1 MNSAFLFNF
10 RASIKQT
17 MDNLHL
23 LLQNSYFSFLLE
35 QALCCALVLVL
46 VVVFIV
52 ILVIY
57 RWVSAALRQTL
68 TRASVANMSEDK
80 L

>member
-1 MNSAFLFNF
+1 MDPYDPLVYLF
-10 RASIKQT
+10 SEK
-17 MDNLHL
+17 
-23 LLQNSYFSFLLE
+23 YFSFLLE
-35 QALCCALVLVL
+35 QALCCALVLVLVL

-68 TRASVANMSEDK
+68 TRASVANISEDK

>member
-1 MNSAFLFNF
+1 MTGFVPLATTSCF
-10 RASIKQT
+10 RQ
-17 MDNLHL
+17 
-23 LLQNSYFSFLLE
+23 

-57 RWVSAALRQTL
+57 GWVSAALRQTL
-68 TRASVANMSEDK
+68 TRVSVANMSEDK
-80 L
+80 R

>member
-1 MNSAFLFNF
+1 MDPSDPLVYLF
-10 RASIKQT
+10 SEK
-17 MDNLHL
+17 
-23 LLQNSYFSFLLE
+23 YFSFLLE

>member
-1 MNSAFLFNF
+1 MDPYDPLVYLF
-10 RASIKQT
+10 SEK
-17 MDNLHL
+17 
-23 LLQNSYFSFLLE
+23 YFSFILE
-35 QALCCALVLVL
+35 QALCCALVLV
-46 VVVFIV
+46 VVFTV

>member
-1 MNSAFLFNF
+1 MDPYDPLVYLF
-10 RASIKQT
+10 SEK
-17 MDNLHL
+17 
-23 LLQNSYFSFLLE
+23 YFSFLLE

>member
-1 MNSAFLFNF
+1 MLCRSFSFSLSFC
-10 RASIKQT
+10 
-17 MDNLHL
+17 
-23 LLQNSYFSFLLE
+23 SYFS
-35 QALCCALVLVL
+35 
-46 VVVFIV
+46 
-52 ILVIY
+52 Y

>member
-1 MNSAFLFNF
+1 MTLF
-10 RASIKQT
+10 
-17 MDNLHL
+17 
-23 LLQNSYFSFLLE
+23 FSLE

-57 RWVSAALRQTL
+57 RWVSAVLRRTL
-68 TRASVANMSEDK
+68 TRASVANMSEDCND
-80 L
+80 

>member
-1 MNSAFLFNF
+1 MDPYDPLVYLF
-10 RASIKQT
+10 SEK
-17 MDNLHL
+17 
-23 LLQNSYFSFLLE
+23 YFSFLLE

-46 VVVFIV
+46 VVVFIL